1 MPLTS
6 IQQPIQQHPTLILH
20 LRHVLQVRSAASLAP
35 SSWWLNLHSKNW
47 SQAWQLPSKTMLWKW
62 QLWRKW
68 YCLPLPE
75 YLPNE
80 YIDHTNIVH
89 VWNSLAFEN
98 QNQATKAGK
107 SRYDGAASVGTRLPP
122 CHSWR
127 VWVCL
132 LEASA
137 FTWQTPWNHLKLASH
152 QDSLSLRVTPPVK
165 TLHYW
170 TKMNMEKV
178 WMKVLFSNLLACA
191 VWRRCTVKI
200 VALVK
205 AWGLCVVFANLS
217 FECKNNSGFE
227 HIYINYKQS
236 PHIRRCVLY

>member
-1 MPLTS
+1 MFCKNKKKS
-6 IQQPIQQHPTLILH
+6 HAIDQHPTANP
-20 LRHVLQVRSAASLAP
+20 AASHVDFTSETCSTGAKRSFP
-35 SSWWLNLHSKNW
+35 WAWWLNLHSKNW

-75 YLPNE
+75 YLPKE

-107 SRYDGAASVGTRLPP
+107 SRYDGAASVGTRLP

-137 FTWQTPWNHLKLASH
+137 FTWQTPNHLKLASH

-170 TKMNMEKV
+170 TKMNMEKL

-191 VWRRCTVKI
+191 VWWRCTVKI

-205 AWGLCVVFANLS
+205 AWGLCVVFANLVLS

-227 HIYINYKQS
+227 HIYIYIYK
-236 PHIRRCVLY
+236 L